1 MEMKQNKQSGT
12 VDRIII
18 GTATAL
24 LTTVVG
30 CVGYVGGGGGYDAGV
45 IVPVPGPPDVVLFG
59 GGFERGRDVHE
70 YSRRG
75 GESRGRAHVA
85 AHGPERRH

>member
-1 MEMKQNKQSGT
+1 MRMKQNEGNGT
-12 VDRIII
+12 VNGIKI
-18 GTATAL
+18 GTAMAL

-30 CVGYVGGGGGYDAGV
+30 CVGYVGGGGGYDGGV

-59 GGFERGRDVHE
+59 GGFERGHDVHE

-75 GESRGRAHVA
+75 GESRERAHFVA
-85 AHGPERRH
+85 RGPERRR